1 MHTCGEMKFFFFCD
15 VEAEVAYQ
23 KIKKIIQTST
33 EIVELIKALIFTE
46 DIERPSIIIGHTKE
60 TVRFAATLRQN

>member
-1 MHTCGEMKFFFFCD
+1 MKFFFFCD

-33 EIVELIKALIFTE
+33 EIVEVIICKDKVHPL
-46 DIERPSIIIGHTKE
+46 IIGHTNV
-60 TVRFAATLRQN
+60 TVRFAASLLQN